1 MNPFSSWAL
10 RVVVSCMTLASV
22 PAFAQ
27 APSPAG
33 AAAGDRALA
42 IKKLDAGKVKTPD
55 YQVKPAQPTQRMR
68 EWYKVELVYE
78 TEPEWMDE
86 VSITYY
92 VVVKAKQPQ
101 PGRSA
106 FTLFKGDVT
115 YINIE
120 KGRHK
125 SDIYL
130 HPSTLARFGDVER
143 VAALVNTGG
152 RLVAMDGLPSGS
164 TSSRWWEQLAPQEG
178 YLLNRMQTPFAMINF
193 DDYEAIKPKN

>member
-1 MNPFSSWAL
+1 MKPFSFL
-10 RVVVSCMTLASV
+10 LVVLLFGAIVMGVPSV
-22 PAFAQ
+22 QAQ
-27 APSPAG
+27 APAG
-33 AAAGDRALA
+33 AAAPADRALS
-42 IKKLDAGKVKTPD
+42 IKKVDAGKVKTPD
-55 YQVKPAQPTQRMR
+55 YQVKHVNSQARSLD
-68 EWYKVELVYE
+68 WYKIEVIYD

-86 VSITYY
+86 ISFTYY
-92 VVVKAKQPQ
+92 VVVKAKQSA
-101 PGRSA
+101 PGRPPYM
-106 FTLFKGDVT
+106 LFKGEVT
-115 YINIE
+115 YVNVA

-143 VAALVNTGG
+143 VATLVNVAG

-164 TSSRWWEQLAPQEG
+164 ASTRWWEQLPPQDG